1 MAANAGVKTCIDAG
15 INDGALPVGTT
26 IDAAYDPWFRAK
38 VQEALD
44 DPRPAVA
51 HNDVE
56 VHFSRRRAA
65 ALLRTG
71 AGTK

>member
-15 INDGALPVGTT
+15 INDGALPVGMTT
-26 IDAAYDPWFRAK
+26 EAAHDPWFRAK

-51 HNDVE
+51 HNEVE
-56 VHFSRRRAA
+56 THFSRRRAA
-65 ALLRTG
+65 ALLKTG
-71 AGTK
+71 VGTK